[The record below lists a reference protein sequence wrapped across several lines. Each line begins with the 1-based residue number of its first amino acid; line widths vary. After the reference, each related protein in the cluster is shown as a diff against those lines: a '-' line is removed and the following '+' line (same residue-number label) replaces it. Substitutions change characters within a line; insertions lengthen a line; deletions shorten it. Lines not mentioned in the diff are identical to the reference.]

1 MAYITNESEV
11 GFTAIN
17 ERFIQDLQEKVDID
31 EVISSHVSLKRR
43 GKTLVGLCPFHN
55 EKTPSFTVYPDTR
68 SFYCFGCGAGGD
80 VISFVRRIEN
90 LDYIEA
96 VKAVA
101 QIAGMSMPED
111 GYDDTLSKKRMRL
124 LAANRE
130 AARFFNACL
139 MDEKNRF
146 ALDYFLKRG
155 LSPNTIRKFGLG
167 YAPND
172 WRKLIE
178 HMRSKGFT
186 EEELV
191 LANLARRSEKNG
203 RTSCYDNFRNR
214 VMFPIIDLRGNVIA
228 FGGRVMD
235 DSKPKYINTS
245 DTLVY
250 KKSNGVF
257 ALNFAK
263 NANENKLILV
273 EGYMDVIALH
283 QAGFG
288 NAIAC
293 LGTAFTSEQANLL
306 SRYADEVIICYDNDE
321 AGRKATEKA
330 LSVLGKTGLKL
341 RVVAMS
347 GGKDADEIIR
357 THGKERFA
365 ALLNEAANKTEY
377 KLLEERNKYNI
388 LTDDGKLRFLM
399 AAANILAECGSIESE
414 IYATRLSNELGV
426 NVESIKAQIRSA
438 KTKLRRSD
446 DVRRKKEQDSMLE
459 KSFADKNNPERA
471 KNIRAARAEETL
483 IASFMRNP
491 DFYNKL
497 KEKFTPQDFI
507 TSFNRRV
514 MECLARKLDEGL
526 DPNLSIFSD
535 SFTPEEMDTV
545 TRIYISSNTLSNT
558 LKECEDCIEVLKNS
572 AAPKD
577 IKASELSDEE
587 FIKLFNKK

>member
-1 MAYITNESEV
+1 MKL
-11 GFTAIN
+11 N
-17 ERFIQDLQEKVDID
+17 ERFIQDLQDRIDID
-31 EVISSHVSLKRR
+31 SVISSYVNLKRR

-80 VISFVRRIEN
+80 VISFVRRIDN

-96 VKAVA
+96 VKSVA
-101 QIAGMSMPED
+101 QMAGMPMPED

-139 MDEKNRF
+139 MEEKNRP
-146 ALDYFLKRG
+146 ALEYFLNRG
-155 LSPNTIRKFGLG
+155 LSMNIIRRFGLG
-167 YAPND
+167 YAPNE
-172 WRKLIE
+172 WRALIE
-178 HMRSKGFT
+178 HLRKKGFT
-186 EEELV
+186 DEELV
-191 LANLARRSEKNG
+191 LANLARRSDKDG
-203 RTSCYDNFRNR
+203 RTSYYDNFRNR

-263 NANENKLILV
+263 NANDNKLILV

-283 QAGFG
+283 QAGFT

-306 SRYADEVIICYDNDE
+306 SRYAEEILICYDNDE
-321 AGRKATEKA
+321 AGQKATQKA
-330 LSVLGKTGLKL
+330 LGVLGKTGVKL
-341 RVVAMS
+341 RVVKME

-357 THGKERFA
+357 KHGRARFES
-365 ALLNEAANKTEY
+365 LLGKASNRTEY
-377 KLLEERNKYNI
+377 KLLEERAKYN
-388 LTDDGKLRFLM
+388 LATDDGKLRFLM
-399 AAANILAECGSIESE
+399 AATQILAECGSIECD

-426 NVESIKAQIRSA
+426 NVDSINTQIKSA
-438 KTKLRRSD
+438 KAKLRRND
-446 DVRRKKEQDSMLE
+446 EERRRRERDTMLE
-459 KSFADKNNPERA
+459 KSFEDKNNPERA
-471 KNIRAARAEETL
+471 KNIRAAKAEETI

-491 DFYNKL
+491 DFYKKL
-497 KEKFTPQDFI
+497 KDRLSPDDFV
-507 TSFNRRV
+507 TAFNRRLY
-514 MECLARKLDEGL
+514 ECLAEKLEAGVDAE
-526 DPNLSIFSD
+526 LSQFAQHFS
-535 SFTPEEMDTV
+535 PEEMDSV
-545 TRIYISSNTLSNT
+545 TRIFISSSTLNNTVR
-558 LKECEDCIEVLKNS
+558 ECEDCIAVLKEKVAPRITDTS
-572 AAPKD
+572 AM
-577 IKASELSDEE
+577 SDEE
-587 FIKLFNKK
+587 YLKLFKKN

>member
-1 MAYITNESEV
+1 MKL
-11 GFTAIN
+11 N
-17 ERFIQDLQEKVDID
+17 ERFIQDLQEKTDI
-31 EVISSHVSLKRR
+31 EQVISSYVNLKRR

-80 VISFVRRIEN
+80 VISFVRRIDN

-101 QIAGMSMPED
+101 QIAGMPMPED

-139 MDEKNRF
+139 MQEKNRD
-146 ALDYFLKRG
+146 ALNYFLSRG
-155 LSPNTIRKFGLG
+155 LSLNTIRHFGLG
-167 YAPND
+167 YAPNE
-172 WRKLIE
+172 WRSLIE
-178 HMRSKGFT
+178 HLRSKGFT
-186 EEELV
+186 DEELV
-191 LANLARRSEKNG
+191 LANLARRSDKDG
-203 RTSCYDNFRNR
+203 RVSYYDNFRNR

-263 NANENKLILV
+263 NANDNKLILV

-283 QAGFG
+283 QAGFT

-306 SRYADEVIICYDNDE
+306 ARYAEEILICYDNDE
-321 AGRKATEKA
+321 AGKKATEKA
-330 LSVLGKTGLKL
+330 LGVLGKTGVKI
-341 RVVAMS
+341 RVVKMD

-357 THGKERFA
+357 KHGKERFD
-365 ALLNEAANKTEY
+365 ALLGKAANRTEY
-377 KLLEERNKYNI
+377 RLLEERNKFN
-388 LTDDGKLRFLM
+388 LSTDDGKLRFLM
-399 AAANILAECGSIESE
+399 AATQILAECGSIECD

-426 NVESIKAQIRSA
+426 NIDSINAQIRSA
-438 KTKLRRSD
+438 KAKLRKNEEE
-446 DVRRKKEQDSMLE
+446 RRRREQDAVLTR
-459 KSFADKNNPERA
+459 SFEDKNNPERA
-471 KNIRAARAEETL
+471 ANLRAARAEETI

-491 DFYNKL
+491 DFYKKL
-497 KEKFTPQDFI
+497 KDKLTTDDFV
-507 TSFNRRV
+507 TAFNRRLY
-514 MECLARKLDEGL
+514 ECLTKKLDAGVDAE
-526 DPNLSIFSD
+526 LSQFAGHFS
-535 SFTPEEMDTV
+535 PEEMDSI
-545 TRIYISSNTLSNT
+545 TRIFISSNSLSNT
-558 LKECEDCIEVLKNS
+558 LKECEDCIAVLKEKTG
-572 AAPKD
+572 PKITD
-577 IKASELSDEE
+577 ASEMSDEE
-587 FIKLFNKK
+587 FLKLFKK